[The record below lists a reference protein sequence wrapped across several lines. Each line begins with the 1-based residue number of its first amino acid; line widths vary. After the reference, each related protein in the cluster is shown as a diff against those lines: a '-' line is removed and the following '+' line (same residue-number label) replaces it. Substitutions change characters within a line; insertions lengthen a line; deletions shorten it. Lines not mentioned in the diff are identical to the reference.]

1 MENRLDGIAAALDA
15 LMAAGGAQAPAALS
29 PSELIEVNRA
39 FGALMRQ
46 VDAAFAPVAAEI
58 SRQSRPQLGGD
69 SLAKKQGFRSPV
81 ALIQATT
88 GSSVGEAIKLV
99 QVGESTA
106 PRTTIDGE
114 PRPPAH
120 PHVAAAVAAGALS
133 MTAASAIITL
143 LDRLS
148 PRVDHER
155 RDAAERALCE
165 RAPGLRC
172 DELSRLLARAE
183 AHLDPDGVAV
193 AHEEHRSARALRMQE
208 RDGMLHL
215 TGVFDLAT
223 AAPIKTA
230 LDAMVTRILQDNEH
244 ARPPRRDGDHHDG
257 SDTGV
262 GVGRVGS
269 GRDGESGGDDGC
281 ERGGGGERDDVRD
294 ERTLPQMRADALHEL
309 CAHALGC
316 AQVPTAATTT
326 VVVRMTLEEL
336 ESGIGTA
343 SIDGFDGALPAAEVR
358 RLAADLQVVPCV
370 LGGESEIIDWG
381 RARRLFSPAQ
391 KLALAERDGGCAFC
405 GAPPAWTHGHH
416 IAWWRRDAGRTD
428 LDNGVLLCTG
438 CHHRVHGDGW
448 EIRIEGGG
456 VAARVWFIPPPWID
470 ADRTPRLG
478 GSARYALR
486 A

>member
-15 LMAAGGAQAPAALS
+15 LAAAGGAQAPAALS
-29 PSELIEVNRA
+29 PSALVEVNRA
-39 FGALMRQ
+39 FGVLMRQ

-88 GSSVGEAIKLV
+88 GASVGEAIRLV

-106 PRTTIDGE
+106 PRTSISGE
-114 PRPPAH
+114 SRPAAH

-143 LDRLS
+143 LDKLS
-148 PRVDHER
+148 LRVDSAR
-155 RDAAERALCE
+155 RDAAERDLCQ
-165 RAPGLRC
+165 RAPGLRA
-172 DELSRLLARAE
+172 DELTRLLAHAE
-183 AHLDPDGVAV
+183 AELDPDGLAA

-215 TGVFDLAT
+215 TGVFDVAT
-223 AAPIKTA
+223 AAPIKTV
-230 LDAMVTRILQDNEH
+230 LDAMVTRVLQNNEH
-244 ARPPRRDGDHHDG
+244 APRHEHG
-257 SDTGV
+257 
-262 GVGRVGS
+262 
-269 GRDGESGGDDGC
+269 GGDDPEAGAL
-281 ERGGGGERDDVRD
+281 RD
-294 ERTLPQMRADALHEL
+294 ERTVPQMRADALHEL

-316 AQVPTAATTT
+316 EQVPTVATTT
-326 VVVRMTLEEL
+326 VVVRMTLDQL
-336 ESGIGTA
+336 ESGCGVA
-343 SIDGFDGALPAAEVR
+343 RIDGFDASLPAAEVR
-358 RLAADLQVVPCV
+358 RLAADLQVIPCV
-370 LGGESEIIDWG
+370 LGGDSEILDWG
-381 RARRLFSPAQ
+381 RTRRLFSPAQ

-416 IAWWRRDAGRTD
+416 IAWWNRDAGPTD

-438 CHHRVHGDGW
+438 CHHRIHSDGW
-448 EIRIEGGG
+448 ELRVDGVG

-470 ADRTPRLG
+470 ADRTPRIG
-478 GSARYALR
+478 GGARYALKC
-486 A
+486 

>member
-15 LMAAGGAQAPAALS
+15 LAAAGGAQAPAALS
-29 PSELIEVNRA
+29 PSALVEVNRA
-39 FGALMRQ
+39 FGVLMRQ

-88 GSSVGEAIKLV
+88 GASVGEAIRLV

-106 PRTTIDGE
+106 PRTSISGE
-114 PRPPAH
+114 SRPAAH

-143 LDRLS
+143 LDKLS
-148 PRVDHER
+148 LRVDSAH
-155 RDAAERALCE
+155 RDAAERDLCQ
-165 RAPGLRC
+165 RAPGLRA
-172 DELSRLLARAE
+172 DELSRLLAHAE
-183 AHLDPDGVAV
+183 AELDPDGLAA

-215 TGVFDLAT
+215 TGVFDVAT
-223 AAPIKTA
+223 AAPIKTV
-230 LDAMVTRILQDNEH
+230 LDAMVTRVLQNNEH
-244 ARPPRRDGDHHDG
+244 APRHEHG
-257 SDTGV
+257 
-262 GVGRVGS
+262 
-269 GRDGESGGDDGC
+269 GGDNPEAGAL
-281 ERGGGGERDDVRD
+281 RD
-294 ERTLPQMRADALHEL
+294 ERTVPQMRADALHEL

-316 AQVPTAATTT
+316 EQVPTVATTT
-326 VVVRMTLEEL
+326 VVVRMTLDQL
-336 ESGIGTA
+336 ESGCGVA
-343 SIDGFDGALPAAEVR
+343 RIDGFDASLPAAEVR
-358 RLAADLQVVPCV
+358 RLAADLQVIPCV
-370 LGGESEIIDWG
+370 LSGDSDILDWG

-416 IAWWRRDAGRTD
+416 IAWWNRDAGPTD

-438 CHHRVHGDGW
+438 CHHRIHSDGW
-448 EIRIEGGG
+448 EIRVDGVG

-470 ADRTPRLG
+470 ADRTPRIG
-478 GSARYALR
+478 GGARYTLSC
-486 A
+486 

>member
-1 MENRLDGIAAALDA
+1 MENRLDGIAAALEA
-15 LMAAGGAQAPAALS
+15 LAAAGGAQAPAALS
-29 PSELIEVNRA
+29 PSALVEVNRA
-39 FGALMRQ
+39 FGVLMRQ

-88 GSSVGEAIKLV
+88 GASVGEAIKLV

-106 PRTTIDGE
+106 PRTTISGE
-114 PRPPAH
+114 PRPAAH
-120 PHVAAAVAAGALS
+120 PHVAAAVSAGTLS
-133 MTAASAIITL
+133 MTSASAIITL
-143 LDRLS
+143 LDKLS
-148 PRVDHER
+148 LRVDPSR
-155 RDAAERALCE
+155 RDAAERDLCQ
-165 RAPGLRC
+165 RAPGLRA
-172 DELSRLLARAE
+172 DELTRLLARAE
-183 AHLDPDGVAV
+183 AELDPDGITA

-230 LDAMVTRILQDNEH
+230 LDAMVTRVLQNNEH
-244 ARPPRRDGDHHDG
+244 APRREHGHEHEHEHGDA
-257 SDTGV
+257 
-262 GVGRVGS
+262 R
-269 GRDGESGGDDGC
+269 GGDRVEDAA
-281 ERGGGGERDDVRD
+281 RDDIRD

-316 AQVPTAATTT
+316 EQVPTAATTT
-326 VVVRMTLEEL
+326 VVVRMTLDQL
-336 ESGIGTA
+336 ESGCGVA
-343 SIDGFDGALPAAEVR
+343 SIDGFDASLPAQEVR
-358 RLAADLQVVPCV
+358 RLAADLQVIPCV
-370 LGGESEIIDWG
+370 LGGDSDTLDWG

-416 IAWWRRDAGRTD
+416 IARWNRDAGPTD

-438 CHHRVHGDGW
+438 CHHRIHADGW
-448 EIRIEGGG
+448 EIRVDG
-456 VAARVWFIPPPWID
+456 VGVTARVWFIPPPSID
-470 ADRTPRLG
+470 ADRTPRIG
-478 GSARYALR
+478 GSARCALSC
-486 A
+486 

>member
-15 LMAAGGAQAPAALS
+15 LAAAGGAQAPAALS
-29 PSELIEVNRA
+29 PSALVEVNRA
-39 FGALMRQ
+39 FGVLMRQ

-88 GSSVGEAIKLV
+88 GASVGEAIRLV

-106 PRTTIDGE
+106 PRTSISGE
-114 PRPPAH
+114 SRPAAH

-143 LDRLS
+143 LDKLS
-148 PRVDHER
+148 LRVDSAR
-155 RDAAERALCE
+155 RDAVERDLCQ
-165 RAPGLRC
+165 RAPGLRA
-172 DELSRLLARAE
+172 DELTRLLAHGEAE
-183 AHLDPDGVAV
+183 LDPDGLAA

-215 TGVFDLAT
+215 TGVFDVAT
-223 AAPIKTA
+223 AAPIKTV
-230 LDAMVTRILQDNEH
+230 LDAMVTRVLQNNEH
-244 ARPPRRDGDHHDG
+244 APRHEHGHGHG
-257 SDTGV
+257 G
-262 GVGRVGS
+262 G
-269 GRDGESGGDDGC
+269 GGDDPEAGAL
-281 ERGGGGERDDVRD
+281 RD
-294 ERTLPQMRADALHEL
+294 ERTVPQMRADALHEL

-316 AQVPTAATTT
+316 EQVPTVATTT
-326 VVVRMTLEEL
+326 VVVRMTLDQL
-336 ESGIGTA
+336 ESGCGVA
-343 SIDGFDGALPAAEVR
+343 RIDGFDAALPAAEVR
-358 RLAADLQVVPCV
+358 RLAADLQVIPCV
-370 LGGESEIIDWG
+370 LGGDSEILDWG
-381 RARRLFSPAQ
+381 RTRRLFSPAQ

-416 IAWWRRDAGRTD
+416 IAWWNRDAGPTD

-438 CHHRVHGDGW
+438 CHHRIHSDGW
-448 EIRIEGGG
+448 EIRVDGVG

-470 ADRTPRLG
+470 ADRTPRIG
-478 GSARYALR
+478 GGARYALKC
-486 A
+486 

>member
-15 LMAAGGAQAPAALS
+15 LAAAGGAQAPAALS
-29 PSELIEVNRA
+29 PSALVEVNRA
-39 FGALMRQ
+39 FGVLMRQ

-88 GSSVGEAIKLV
+88 GASVGEAIRLV

-106 PRTTIDGE
+106 PRTSISGE
-114 PRPPAH
+114 SRPAAH

-143 LDRLS
+143 LDKLS
-148 PRVDHER
+148 LRVDSAH
-155 RDAAERALCE
+155 RDAAERDLCQ
-165 RAPGLRC
+165 RAPGLRA
-172 DELSRLLARAE
+172 DELTRLLAHAE
-183 AHLDPDGVAV
+183 AELDPDGLAA

-215 TGVFDLAT
+215 TGVFDVAT
-223 AAPIKTA
+223 AAPIKTV
-230 LDAMVTRILQDNEH
+230 LDAMVTRVLQNNEH
-244 ARPPRRDGDHHDG
+244 APRHEHGHGHG
-257 SDTGV
+257 G
-262 GVGRVGS
+262 G
-269 GRDGESGGDDGC
+269 GGDDPKAGAL
-281 ERGGGGERDDVRD
+281 RD
-294 ERTLPQMRADALHEL
+294 ERTVPQMRADALHEL

-316 AQVPTAATTT
+316 EQVPTVATTT
-326 VVVRMTLEEL
+326 VVVRMTLDQL
-336 ESGIGTA
+336 ESGCGVA
-343 SIDGFDGALPAAEVR
+343 RIDGFDASLPAAEVR
-358 RLAADLQVVPCV
+358 RLAADLQVIPCV
-370 LGGESEIIDWG
+370 LGGDSEILDWG
-381 RARRLFSPAQ
+381 RTRRLFSPAQ

-416 IAWWRRDAGRTD
+416 IAWWNRDAGPTD

-438 CHHRVHGDGW
+438 CHHRIHSDGW
-448 EIRIEGGG
+448 EIRVDGVG

-470 ADRTPRLG
+470 AERTPRIG
-478 GSARYALR
+478 GGARYALKC
-486 A
+486 

>member
-15 LMAAGGAQAPAALS
+15 LAAAGGAQAPAALS
-29 PSELIEVNRA
+29 PSALVEVNRA
-39 FGALMRQ
+39 FGVLMRQ

-88 GSSVGEAIKLV
+88 GASVGEAIRLV

-106 PRTTIDGE
+106 PRTSISGE
-114 PRPPAH
+114 SRPAAH

-143 LDRLS
+143 LDKLS
-148 PRVDHER
+148 LRVDSAR
-155 RDAAERALCE
+155 RDAAERDLCQ
-165 RAPGLRC
+165 RAPGLRA
-172 DELSRLLARAE
+172 DELTRLLAHAE
-183 AHLDPDGVAV
+183 AELDPDGLAA

-215 TGVFDLAT
+215 TGVFDVAT
-223 AAPIKTA
+223 AAPIKTV
-230 LDAMVTRILQDNEH
+230 LDAMVTRVLQNNEH
-244 ARPPRRDGDHHDG
+244 APRHEHGHGHG
-257 SDTGV
+257 G
-262 GVGRVGS
+262 G
-269 GRDGESGGDDGC
+269 GGDDPEAGAL
-281 ERGGGGERDDVRD
+281 RD
-294 ERTLPQMRADALHEL
+294 ERTVPQMRADALHEL

-316 AQVPTAATTT
+316 EQVPTVATTT
-326 VVVRMTLEEL
+326 VVVRMTLDQL
-336 ESGIGTA
+336 ESGCGVA
-343 SIDGFDGALPAAEVR
+343 RIDGFDASLPAADVR
-358 RLAADLQVVPCV
+358 RLAADLQVIPCV
-370 LGGESEIIDWG
+370 LGGDSEILDWG
-381 RARRLFSPAQ
+381 RTRRLFSPAQ

-416 IAWWRRDAGRTD
+416 IAWWNRDAGPTD

-438 CHHRVHGDGW
+438 CHHRIHSDGW
-448 EIRIEGGG
+448 ELRVDGVG

-470 ADRTPRLG
+470 ADRTPRIG
-478 GSARYALR
+478 GGARYALKC
-486 A
+486 

>member
-15 LMAAGGAQAPAALS
+15 LAAAGGAQAPAALS
-29 PSELIEVNRA
+29 PSALVEVNRA
-39 FGALMRQ
+39 FGVLMRQ

-88 GSSVGEAIKLV
+88 GASVGEAIRLV

-106 PRTTIDGE
+106 PRTSISGE
-114 PRPPAH
+114 SRPAAH

-143 LDRLS
+143 LDKLS
-148 PRVDHER
+148 LRVDSAR
-155 RDAAERALCE
+155 RDAAERDLCQ
-165 RAPGLRC
+165 RAPGLRA
-172 DELSRLLARAE
+172 DELTRLLAHAE
-183 AHLDPDGVAV
+183 AELDPDGLAA

-215 TGVFDLAT
+215 TGVFDVAT
-223 AAPIKTA
+223 AAPIKTV
-230 LDAMVTRILQDNEH
+230 LDAMVTRVLQNNEH
-244 ARPPRRDGDHHDG
+244 AARHEHGHWHG
-257 SDTGV
+257 
-262 GVGRVGS
+262 
-269 GRDGESGGDDGC
+269 GGDDPEAGAL
-281 ERGGGGERDDVRD
+281 RD
-294 ERTLPQMRADALHEL
+294 ERTVPQMRADALHEL

-316 AQVPTAATTT
+316 EQVPTAATTT
-326 VVVRMTLEEL
+326 VVVRMTLDQL
-336 ESGIGTA
+336 ESGCGVA
-343 SIDGFDGALPAAEVR
+343 RIDGFDASLPAAEVR
-358 RLAADLQVVPCV
+358 RLAADLQVIPCV
-370 LGGESEIIDWG
+370 LGGDSEILDWG
-381 RARRLFSPAQ
+381 RTRRLFSPAQ

-416 IAWWRRDAGRTD
+416 IAWWNRDAGPTD

-438 CHHRVHGDGW
+438 CHHRIHSDGW
-448 EIRIEGGG
+448 EIRVDGVG

-470 ADRTPRLG
+470 ADRTPRIG
-478 GSARYALR
+478 GGARYALKC
-486 A
+486 

>member
-15 LMAAGGAQAPAALS
+15 LATAGGAQAPAALS
-29 PSELIEVNRA
+29 PSALVEVNRA
-39 FGALMRQ
+39 FGVLMRQ

-88 GSSVGEAIKLV
+88 GASVGEAIRLV

-106 PRTTIDGE
+106 PRTSISGE
-114 PRPPAH
+114 SRPAAH

-143 LDRLS
+143 LDKLS
-148 PRVDHER
+148 LRVDSAR
-155 RDAAERALCE
+155 RDAAERDLCQ
-165 RAPGLRC
+165 RAPGLRA
-172 DELSRLLARAE
+172 DELTRLLAHAE
-183 AHLDPDGVAV
+183 AELDPDGLAA

-215 TGVFDLAT
+215 TGVFDVAT
-223 AAPIKTA
+223 AAPIKTV
-230 LDAMVTRILQDNEH
+230 LDAMVTRVLQNNEH
-244 ARPPRRDGDHHDG
+244 APRHEHG
-257 SDTGV
+257 
-262 GVGRVGS
+262 
-269 GRDGESGGDDGC
+269 GGDDPEAGAL
-281 ERGGGGERDDVRD
+281 RD
-294 ERTLPQMRADALHEL
+294 ERTVPQMRADALHEL

-316 AQVPTAATTT
+316 EQVPTVATTT
-326 VVVRMTLEEL
+326 VVVRMTLDQL
-336 ESGIGTA
+336 ESGCGVA
-343 SIDGFDGALPAAEVR
+343 RVDGFDASLPAAEVR
-358 RLAADLQVVPCV
+358 RLAADLQVIPCV
-370 LGGESEIIDWG
+370 LGGDSEILDWG
-381 RARRLFSPAQ
+381 RTRRLFSPAQ

-416 IAWWRRDAGRTD
+416 IAWWNRDAGPTD

-438 CHHRVHGDGW
+438 CHHRIHSDGW
-448 EIRIEGGG
+448 EIRVDGVG

-470 ADRTPRLG
+470 ADRTPRIG
-478 GSARYALR
+478 GDARYALKC
-486 A
+486 

>member
-15 LMAAGGAQAPAALS
+15 LAAAGGAQAPAALS
-29 PSELIEVNRA
+29 PSALVEVNRA
-39 FGALMRQ
+39 FGVLMRQ

-88 GSSVGEAIKLV
+88 GASVGEAIRLV

-106 PRTTIDGE
+106 PRTSISGE
-114 PRPPAH
+114 SRPAAH

-143 LDRLS
+143 LDKLS
-148 PRVDHER
+148 LRVDSAR
-155 RDAAERALCE
+155 RDAVERDLCQ
-165 RAPGLRC
+165 RAPGLRA
-172 DELSRLLARAE
+172 DELTRLLAHAE
-183 AHLDPDGVAV
+183 AELDPDGLAA

-215 TGVFDLAT
+215 TGVFDVAT
-223 AAPIKTA
+223 AAPIKTV
-230 LDAMVTRILQDNEH
+230 LDAMVTRVLQNNEH
-244 ARPPRRDGDHHDG
+244 APRHEHG
-257 SDTGV
+257 
-262 GVGRVGS
+262 
-269 GRDGESGGDDGC
+269 GGDDPEAGAL
-281 ERGGGGERDDVRD
+281 RD
-294 ERTLPQMRADALHEL
+294 ERTVPQMRADALHEL

-316 AQVPTAATTT
+316 EQVPTVATTT
-326 VVVRMTLEEL
+326 VVVRMTLDQL
-336 ESGIGTA
+336 ESGCGVA
-343 SIDGFDGALPAAEVR
+343 RIDGFDASLPAAEVR
-358 RLAADLQVVPCV
+358 RLAADLQVIPCV
-370 LGGESEIIDWG
+370 LGGDSEILDWG
-381 RARRLFSPAQ
+381 RTRRLFSPAQ

-416 IAWWRRDAGRTD
+416 IAWWNRDAGPTD

-438 CHHRVHGDGW
+438 CHHRIHSDGW
-448 EIRIEGGG
+448 ELRVDGVG

-470 ADRTPRLG
+470 ADRTPRIG
-478 GSARYALR
+478 GGARYALKC
-486 A
+486 

>member
-15 LMAAGGAQAPAALS
+15 LAAAGGAKAPAALS
-29 PSELIEVNRA
+29 PSALVEVNRA
-39 FGALMRQ
+39 FGVLMRQ

-88 GSSVGEAIKLV
+88 GASVGEAIRLV

-106 PRTTIDGE
+106 PRTSISGE
-114 PRPPAH
+114 SRPAAH

-143 LDRLS
+143 LDKLS
-148 PRVDHER
+148 LRVDSAH
-155 RDAAERALCE
+155 RDAAERDLCQ
-165 RAPGLRC
+165 RAPGLRA
-172 DELSRLLARAE
+172 DELTRLLAHAE
-183 AHLDPDGVAV
+183 AELDPDGLAA

-215 TGVFDLAT
+215 TGVFDVAT
-223 AAPIKTA
+223 AAPIKTV
-230 LDAMVTRILQDNEH
+230 LDAMVTRVLQNNEH
-244 ARPPRRDGDHHDG
+244 APRHEHGHGH
-257 SDTGV
+257 
-262 GVGRVGS
+262 
-269 GRDGESGGDDGC
+269 
-281 ERGGGGERDDVRD
+281 GGGGGDNPEAGALRD
-294 ERTLPQMRADALHEL
+294 ERTVPQMRADALHEL

-316 AQVPTAATTT
+316 EQVPTVATTT
-326 VVVRMTLEEL
+326 VVVRMTLDQL
-336 ESGIGTA
+336 ESGCGVA
-343 SIDGFDGALPAAEVR
+343 RIDGFDASLPAAEVR
-358 RLAADLQVVPCV
+358 RLAADLQVIPCV
-370 LGGESEIIDWG
+370 LGGDSEILDWG
-381 RARRLFSPAQ
+381 RTRRLFSPAQ

-416 IAWWRRDAGRTD
+416 IAWWNRDAVPTD

-438 CHHRVHGDGW
+438 CHHRIHSDGW
-448 EIRIEGGG
+448 EIRVDGVG

-470 ADRTPRLG
+470 ADRTPRIG
-478 GSARYALR
+478 GGARYALKC
-486 A
+486 

>member
-15 LMAAGGAQAPAALS
+15 LAAAGGAQAPAALS
-29 PSELIEVNRA
+29 PSALVEVNRA
-39 FGALMRQ
+39 FGVLMRQ

-88 GSSVGEAIKLV
+88 GASVGEAIRLV

-106 PRTTIDGE
+106 PRTSISGE
-114 PRPPAH
+114 SRPAAH

-143 LDRLS
+143 LDKLS
-148 PRVDHER
+148 LRVDSAR
-155 RDAAERALCE
+155 RDAAERDLCQ
-165 RAPGLRC
+165 RAPGLRA
-172 DELSRLLARAE
+172 DELTRLLAHAE
-183 AHLDPDGVAV
+183 AELDPDGLAA

-215 TGVFDLAT
+215 TGVFDVAT
-223 AAPIKTA
+223 AAPIKTV
-230 LDAMVTRILQDNEH
+230 LDAMVTRVLQNNEH
-244 ARPPRRDGDHHDG
+244 APRHEHGHGHG
-257 SDTGV
+257 G
-262 GVGRVGS
+262 G
-269 GRDGESGGDDGC
+269 GGDDPEAGAL
-281 ERGGGGERDDVRD
+281 RD
-294 ERTLPQMRADALHEL
+294 ERTVPQMRADALHEL

-316 AQVPTAATTT
+316 EQVPTAATTT
-326 VVVRMTLEEL
+326 VVVRMTLDQL
-336 ESGIGTA
+336 ESGCGVA
-343 SIDGFDGALPAAEVR
+343 RIDGFDASLPAAEVR
-358 RLAADLQVVPCV
+358 RLAADLQVIPCV
-370 LGGESEIIDWG
+370 LGGDSEILDWG
-381 RARRLFSPAQ
+381 RTRRLFSPAQ

-416 IAWWRRDAGRTD
+416 IAWWNRDAGPTD

-438 CHHRVHGDGW
+438 CHHRIHSDGW
-448 EIRIEGGG
+448 EIRVDGVG

-470 ADRTPRLG
+470 ADRTPRIG
-478 GSARYALR
+478 GRARTALR
-486 A
+486 C

>member
-15 LMAAGGAQAPAALS
+15 LAAAGGAQAPAALS
-29 PSELIEVNRA
+29 PSALVEVNRA
-39 FGALMRQ
+39 FGVLMRQ

-88 GSSVGEAIKLV
+88 GASVGEAIRLV

-106 PRTTIDGE
+106 PRTSISGE
-114 PRPPAH
+114 SRPAAH

-143 LDRLS
+143 LDKLS
-148 PRVDHER
+148 LRVDSAR
-155 RDAAERALCE
+155 RDAVERDLCQ
-165 RAPGLRC
+165 RAPGLRA
-172 DELSRLLARAE
+172 DELTRLLAHAE
-183 AHLDPDGVAV
+183 AELDPDGLAA

-215 TGVFDLAT
+215 TGVFDVAT
-223 AAPIKTA
+223 AAPIKTV
-230 LDAMVTRILQDNEH
+230 LDAMVTRVLQNNEH
-244 ARPPRRDGDHHDG
+244 APRHEHG
-257 SDTGV
+257 
-262 GVGRVGS
+262 
-269 GRDGESGGDDGC
+269 GGDDPEAGAL
-281 ERGGGGERDDVRD
+281 RD
-294 ERTLPQMRADALHEL
+294 ERTVPQMRADALHEL

-316 AQVPTAATTT
+316 EQVPTVATTT
-326 VVVRMTLEEL
+326 VVVRMTLDQL
-336 ESGIGTA
+336 ESGCGVA
-343 SIDGFDGALPAAEVR
+343 RIDGFDASLPAAEVR
-358 RLAADLQVVPCV
+358 RLAADLQVIPCV
-370 LGGESEIIDWG
+370 LGGDSEILDWG
-381 RARRLFSPAQ
+381 RTRRLFSPAQ

-416 IAWWRRDAGRTD
+416 IAWWNRDAGPTD

-438 CHHRVHGDGW
+438 CHHRIHSDGW
-448 EIRIEGGG
+448 EIRVDGVG

-470 ADRTPRLG
+470 ADRTPRIG
-478 GSARYALR
+478 GSARYALKC
-486 A
+486 

>member
-15 LMAAGGAQAPAALS
+15 LAAAGGAQAPAALS
-29 PSELIEVNRA
+29 PSALVEVNRA
-39 FGALMRQ
+39 FGVLMRQ

-88 GSSVGEAIKLV
+88 GASVGEAIRLV

-106 PRTTIDGE
+106 PRTSISGE
-114 PRPPAH
+114 SRPAAH

-143 LDRLS
+143 LDKLS
-148 PRVDHER
+148 LRVDSAR
-155 RDAAERALCE
+155 RDAAERDLCQ
-165 RAPGLRC
+165 RAPGLRA
-172 DELSRLLARAE
+172 DELTRLLAHAE
-183 AHLDPDGVAV
+183 AELDPDGLAA

-215 TGVFDLAT
+215 TGVFDVAT
-223 AAPIKTA
+223 AAPIKTV
-230 LDAMVTRILQDNEH
+230 LDAMVTRVLQNNEH
-244 ARPPRRDGDHHDG
+244 APRHEHGHGHG
-257 SDTGV
+257 G
-262 GVGRVGS
+262 G
-269 GRDGESGGDDGC
+269 GGDDPEAGAL
-281 ERGGGGERDDVRD
+281 RD
-294 ERTLPQMRADALHEL
+294 ERTVPQMRADALHEL

-316 AQVPTAATTT
+316 EQVPTAATTT
-326 VVVRMTLEEL
+326 VVVRMTLDQL
-336 ESGIGTA
+336 ESGCGVA
-343 SIDGFDGALPAAEVR
+343 RVDGFEASLPAAEVR
-358 RLAADLQVVPCV
+358 RLAADLQVIPCV
-370 LGGESEIIDWG
+370 LGGDSEILDWG
-381 RARRLFSPAQ
+381 RTRRLFSPAQ

-416 IAWWRRDAGRTD
+416 IAWWNRDAGPTD

-438 CHHRVHGDGW
+438 CHHRIHSDGW
-448 EIRIEGGG
+448 EIRVDGVG

-470 ADRTPRLG
+470 ADRTPRIG
-478 GSARYALR
+478 GGARYALKC
-486 A
+486 

>member
-15 LMAAGGAQAPAALS
+15 LAAAGGAQAPAALS
-29 PSELIEVNRA
+29 PSALVEVNRA
-39 FGALMRQ
+39 FGVLMRQ

-88 GSSVGEAIKLV
+88 GASVGEAIRLV

-106 PRTTIDGE
+106 PRTSISGE
-114 PRPPAH
+114 SRPAAH

-143 LDRLS
+143 LDKLS
-148 PRVDHER
+148 LRVDSAR
-155 RDAAERALCE
+155 RDAVERDLCQ
-165 RAPGLRC
+165 RAPGLRA
-172 DELSRLLARAE
+172 DELTRLLAHAE
-183 AHLDPDGVAV
+183 AELDPDGLAA

-215 TGVFDLAT
+215 TGVFDVAT
-223 AAPIKTA
+223 AAPIKTV
-230 LDAMVTRILQDNEH
+230 LDAMVTRVLQNNEH
-244 ARPPRRDGDHHDG
+244 APRHEHGHGH
-257 SDTGV
+257 
-262 GVGRVGS
+262 
-269 GRDGESGGDDGC
+269 
-281 ERGGGGERDDVRD
+281 GGGGGDAPKAGALRD
-294 ERTLPQMRADALHEL
+294 ERTVPQMRADALHEL

-316 AQVPTAATTT
+316 EQVPTVATTT
-326 VVVRMTLEEL
+326 VVVRMTLDQL
-336 ESGIGTA
+336 ESGCGVA
-343 SIDGFDGALPAAEVR
+343 RIDGFDASLPAAEVR
-358 RLAADLQVVPCV
+358 RLAADLQVIPCV
-370 LGGESEIIDWG
+370 LGGDSEILDWG
-381 RARRLFSPAQ
+381 RTRRLFSPAQ

-416 IAWWRRDAGRTD
+416 IAWWNRDAGPTD

-438 CHHRVHGDGW
+438 CHHRIHSDGW
-448 EIRIEGGG
+448 EIRVDGVG

-470 ADRTPRLG
+470 ADRTPRIG
-478 GSARYALR
+478 GGARYALKC
-486 A
+486 

>member
-15 LMAAGGAQAPAALS
+15 LAAAGGAQAPAALS
-29 PSELIEVNRA
+29 PSALVEVNRA
-39 FGALMRQ
+39 FGVLMRQ

-88 GSSVGEAIKLV
+88 GASVGEAIRLV

-106 PRTTIDGE
+106 PRTSISGE
-114 PRPPAH
+114 SRPAAH

-143 LDRLS
+143 LDKLS
-148 PRVDHER
+148 LRVDSAR
-155 RDAAERALCE
+155 RDAAERDLCQ
-165 RAPGLRC
+165 RAPGLRA
-172 DELSRLLARAE
+172 DELTRLLAHAE
-183 AHLDPDGVAV
+183 AELDPDGLAA

-215 TGVFDLAT
+215 TGVFDVAT
-223 AAPIKTA
+223 AAPIKTV
-230 LDAMVTRILQDNEH
+230 LDAMVTRVLQNNEH
-244 ARPPRRDGDHHDG
+244 APRHEHGHGHG
-257 SDTGV
+257 G
-262 GVGRVGS
+262 G
-269 GRDGESGGDDGC
+269 GGDDPEAGAL
-281 ERGGGGERDDVRD
+281 RD
-294 ERTLPQMRADALHEL
+294 ERTVPQMRADALHEL

-316 AQVPTAATTT
+316 EQVPTAATTT
-326 VVVRMTLEEL
+326 VVVRMTLDQL
-336 ESGIGTA
+336 ESGCGVA
-343 SIDGFDGALPAAEVR
+343 RIDGFDASLPAAEVR
-358 RLAADLQVVPCV
+358 RLAADLQVIPCV
-370 LGGESEIIDWG
+370 LGGDSEILDWG
-381 RARRLFSPAQ
+381 RTRRLFSPAQ

-416 IAWWRRDAGRTD
+416 IAWWNRDAGPTD

-438 CHHRVHGDGW
+438 CHHRIHSDGW
-448 EIRIEGGG
+448 EIRVDGVG

-470 ADRTPRLG
+470 ADRTPRIG
-478 GSARYALR
+478 GGARYALKC
-486 A
+486 

>member
-15 LMAAGGAQAPAALS
+15 LAAAGGAQAPAALS
-29 PSELIEVNRA
+29 PSALVEVNRA
-39 FGALMRQ
+39 FGVLMRQ

-88 GSSVGEAIKLV
+88 GASVGEAIRLV

-106 PRTTIDGE
+106 PRTSISGE
-114 PRPPAH
+114 SRPAAH

-143 LDRLS
+143 LDKLS
-148 PRVDHER
+148 LRVDSAR
-155 RDAAERALCE
+155 RDAAERDLCQ
-165 RAPGLRC
+165 RAPGLRA
-172 DELSRLLARAE
+172 DELTRLLAHAE
-183 AHLDPDGVAV
+183 AELDPDGLAA
-193 AHEEHRSARALRMQE
+193 AHEEHRSARALRVQE

-215 TGVFDLAT
+215 TGVFDLST

-230 LDAMVTRILQDNEH
+230 LDAMVTRVLQNNEH
-244 ARPPRRDGDHHDG
+244 APRREHGHEHEHEHGDA
-257 SDTGV
+257 
-262 GVGRVGS
+262 R
-269 GRDGESGGDDGC
+269 GGDRVEGAA
-281 ERGGGGERDDVRD
+281 RDDIRD

-316 AQVPTAATTT
+316 EQVPTAATTT
-326 VVVRMTLEEL
+326 VVVRMTLDQL
-336 ESGIGTA
+336 ESGCGVA
-343 SIDGFDGALPAAEVR
+343 SIDGFDASLPTQEVR
-358 RLAADLQVVPCV
+358 RLAADLQVIPCV
-370 LGGESEIIDWG
+370 LGGDSDILDWG

-416 IAWWRRDAGRTD
+416 IAWWNRDAGPTD

-438 CHHRVHGDGW
+438 CHHRIHSDGW
-448 EIRIEGGG
+448 EIRVDG
-456 VAARVWFIPPPWID
+456 VGVTARVWFIPPPWID
-470 ADRTPRLG
+470 ADRTPRIG
-478 GSARYALR
+478 GSARYALNC
-486 A
+486 